1 MTKARSKTSEA
12 SAHTI
17 IVIGTDGEGKH
28 HAGRF
33 NGAQRDLVL
42 KAAQAL
48 GLQAFEAETS
58 KLDPLVAK
66 LPVGR
71 LYSNGRGFVPFIR
84 RDRAAKIAELMGAHL
99 VAEKTQEYDPAPDLT
114 KQSLP
119 RDWTSITD
127 GDLVIACD
135 VDPDAGWWPAIVA
148 GMDGD
153 MLTLKWCQFP
163 KEKLALRHRSTVAL
177 LYSHNSN

>member
-1 MTKARSKTSEA
+1 MAKARSKTNEA

-17 IVIGTDGEGKH
+17 IVIGTDSEGKH

-33 NGAQRDLVL
+33 YGAQRDLVL
-42 KAAQAL
+42 KAVQAL

-58 KLDPLVAK
+58 KLDPTIAK
-66 LPVGR
+66 LPLGR

-84 RDRAAKIAELMGAHL
+84 RDRAVKIAELMGVKL
-99 VAEKTQEYDPAPDLT
+99 EAEATSQHSPAPDIT

-119 RDWTSITD
+119 RDWPSITD

-135 VDPDAGWWPAIVA
+135 SDPDAGWWPAIVA

-163 KEKLALRHRSTVAL
+163 KEQPALRHRSAVAL
-177 LYSHNSN
+177 LYSGNRD